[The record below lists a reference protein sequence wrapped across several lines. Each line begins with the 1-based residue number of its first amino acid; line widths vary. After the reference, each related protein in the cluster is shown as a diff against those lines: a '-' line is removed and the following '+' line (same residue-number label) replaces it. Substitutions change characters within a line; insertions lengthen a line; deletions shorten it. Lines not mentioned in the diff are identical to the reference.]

1 MMPYKLSATPPAT
14 PWMHVQPVPDL
25 GIRTNEHPG
34 SLAAPA
40 DDLILSASR
49 DSTAIV
55 TRFVN
60 AVAYLP
66 PTPEAPKG
74 YAVTGDQDGII
85 NVYSLDPAKDD
96 PKYTLLG
103 HSANICGLRTTPG
116 GQIVSC
122 SWDATARVWKDF
134 AQLYEL
140 KGHENS
146 VWDALAVSE
155 DEFITG
161 SADKTIKV
169 WKQNKVVHSFNP
181 HNGVVRSLAYIPNI
195 GFASCADNE
204 IKLAVLPSGDLVSS
218 SEDRSVRVWK
228 DGECAQVLV
237 HPAISVWAVATLP
250 NGDIVSGASD
260 KNIRIFSSTPE
271 RWASDGDLQAYD
283 DVLSQ
288 QSLAAHEV
296 DKVKVEGADALN
308 QPGSRVGQTLLVSK
322 GDATQVYQW
331 DGSEWQLLGERAKAP
346 ANTGAKSKDGEPA
359 LKLPYNVSENPA
371 AAAANFLERN
381 GLPLSHVNTVVEFIY
396 QNTAGETLGGGGG
409 EDYGD
414 PFTATG
420 KHKRVGVLRSIH
432 GRVTVPKLRPFRLD
446 SVIQHGLLR
455 PFHRRVAVL
464 WRSSIRRVAGVKEK
478 LFAAPFKAAEWRAD
492 NFPSPNKVQ
501 EMNAMLASRAA
512 DGAGDGYGGWLSR
525 ILGVI
530 RTVGYEKLSAAQKKP
545 RATML
550 LNVSCLSL
558 FTSFVPALRH
568 TYVAPIA
575 NVPDTEGAG
584 GDAESVYRA
593 LVGLG
598 NIVYAS
604 KQHGRPLSGEAA
616 ALVGRCIRE
625 LPGRWAGE
633 EQVKSVVVEIG
644 AWLVSGVSYVM
655 QEAAGAADGAGDG
668 AEEAEGGDVVER
680 ILPIALHAPR
690 PGAAARPRMRRESS
704 LAETEIAFVL
714 YRAFVLP
721 VVQRIYSLGSPAQLT
736 AQAQVLIPMVGGRM
750 SFTPHSS
757 RRRARKSISVLVY
770 GCHATRKLTKS
781 VSVPILRPSTDG
793 LHHYVSVGDILE
805 HQHLQPRLHEIWV
818 TVHYKNV
825 KGGTKSARFRVVYQ
839 VHPALRPNAPLGVIG
854 EIAVAHVG
862 QCWSP
867 IHLRNAQYSLANF
880 VVDSVRGDIR
890 QAQEEQQDPES
901 VPHCVLSMPGNY
913 IPRWATPSYN

>member
-1 MMPYKLSATPPAT
+1 MMPYKLSATLAGHT
-14 PWMHVQPVPDL
+14 LDA
-25 GIRTNEHPG
+25 R

-55 TRFVN
+55 WRPQSAGFAQDSVFHPSTRFVN

-74 YAVTGDQDGII
+74 AEAASPDGII

-195 GFASCADNE
+195 GFASCADKCRNQGLVARRRP
-204 IKLAVLPSGDLVSS
+204 IYSLLGHTSFIYQLAVLPSGDLVSS

-271 RWASDGDLQAYD
+271 RWASDGDLRAYD

-296 DKVKVEGADALN
+296 DKVKVGGADALN

-331 DGSEWQLLGERAKAP
+331 DGSEWQLLGER
-346 ANTGAKSKDGEPA
+346 KSASEYRGQVKSA
-359 LKLPYNVSENPA
+359 LRGQGLPYNVSENPA

-414 PFTATG
+414 PFTGASRYRSSAPQPQANTNASAYSDPYTG
-420 KHKRVGVLRSIH
+420 AS
-432 GRVTVPKLRPFRLD
+432 TVPKLRPFRLD

-584 GDAESVYRA
+584 GDAESVYR
-593 LVGLG
+593 
-598 NIVYAS
+598 
-604 KQHGRPLSGEAA
+604 R
-616 ALVGRCIRE
+616 
-625 LPGRWAGE
+625 AG
-633 EQVKSVVVEIG
+633 
-644 AWLVSGVSYVM
+644 
-655 QEAAGAADGAGDG
+655 
-668 AEEAEGGDVVER
+668 
-680 ILPIALHAPR
+680 
-690 PGAAARPRMRRESS
+690 
-704 LAETEIAFVL
+704 
-714 YRAFVLP
+714 
-721 VVQRIYSLGSPAQLT
+721 
-736 AQAQVLIPMVGGRM
+736 
-750 SFTPHSS
+750 
-757 RRRARKSISVLVY
+757 RAR
-770 GCHATRKLTKS
+770 
-781 VSVPILRPSTDG
+781 
-793 LHHYVSVGDILE
+793 
-805 HQHLQPRLHEIWV
+805 
-818 TVHYKNV
+818 
-825 KGGTKSARFRVVYQ
+825 
-839 VHPALRPNAPLGVIG
+839 
-854 EIAVAHVG
+854 
-862 QCWSP
+862 
-867 IHLRNAQYSLANF
+867 
-880 VVDSVRGDIR
+880 
-890 QAQEEQQDPES
+890 
-901 VPHCVLSMPGNY
+901 
-913 IPRWATPSYN
+913 

>member
-1 MMPYKLSATPPAT
+1 MMPYKLSATLAGHT
-14 PWMHVQPVPDL
+14 LDA
-25 GIRTNEHPG
+25 R

-55 TRFVN
+55 WRPQSAGFAQDSVFHPSTRAVN

-74 YAVTGDQDGII
+74 AEAASPTGLST
-85 NVYSLDPAKDD
+85 VYSLDPAKDD

-122 SWDATARVWKDF
+122 WWDATARVWKDF

-169 WKQNKVVHSFNP
+169 WKQNKPTSPTSDSRLVPTTKSRFGRRAATHLLPPRP
-181 HNGVVRSLAYIPNI
+181 H
-195 GFASCADNE
+195 
-204 IKLAVLPSGDLVSS
+204 VLHLPARGTTGGDLVSS

-271 RWASDGDLQAYD
+271 RWASDGDLRAYD
-283 DVLSQ
+283 DVQESAKHY
-288 QSLAAHEV
+288 SC
-296 DKVKVEGADALN
+296 
-308 QPGSRVGQTLLVSK
+308 PK

-331 DGSEWQLLGERAKAP
+331 DGSSGSFSANAPKTP
-346 ANTGAKSKDGEPA
+346 ANTGAKSKVHYEGKEYDYVWSVAIEDGEPA

-414 PFTATG
+414 PFTGMVFIGCLFKLTFCQARPDTVARRPNHRQTQTRRRTPIHTRARHG
-420 KHKRVGVLRSIH
+420 TKAPPLPTRLRHPTRTTPTLS
-432 GRVTVPKLRPFRLD
+432 PA
-446 SVIQHGLLR
+446 
-455 PFHRRVAVL
+455 RVAVL

-598 NIVYAS
+598 NVVSAFS
-604 KQHGRPLSGEAA
+604 LAHWLTAPARSSTAPSRSSTAPSHRPISILSSSV
-616 ALVGRCIRE
+616 ALT
-625 LPGRWAGE
+625 LSAT
-633 EQVKSVVVEIG
+633 
-644 AWLVSGVSYVM
+644 
-655 QEAAGAADGAGDG
+655 
-668 AEEAEGGDVVER
+668 
-680 ILPIALHAPR
+680 R
-690 PGAAARPRMRRESS
+690 PNMRRE
-704 LAETEIAFVL
+704 L
-714 YRAFVLP
+714 LP
-721 VVQRIYSLGSPAQLT
+721 PEPRLGAPWSGAPSK
-736 AQAQVLIPMVGGRM
+736 P
-750 SFTPHSS
+750 S
-757 RRRARKSISVLVY
+757 RRASHAQP
-770 GCHATRKLTKS
+770 GC
-781 VSVPILRPSTDG
+781 G
-793 LHHYVSVGDILE
+793 L
-805 HQHLQPRLHEIWV
+805 
-818 TVHYKNV
+818 
-825 KGGTKSARFRVVYQ
+825 
-839 VHPALRPNAPLGVIG
+839 VHPSAASTPTPVPL
-854 EIAVAHVG
+854 H
-862 QCWSP
+862 P
-867 IHLRNAQYSLANF
+867 FYHLRTL
-880 VVDSVRGDIR
+880 
-890 QAQEEQQDPES
+890 
-901 VPHCVLSMPGNY
+901 
-913 IPRWATPSYN
+913 

>member
-1 MMPYKLSATPPAT
+1 MMPYKLSATLAGHT
-14 PWMHVQPVPDL
+14 LDA
-25 GIRTNEHPG
+25 R

-55 TRFVN
+55 WRPQSAGFAQDSVFHPSTRFVN

-346 ANTGAKSKDGEPA
+346 ANTGAKSKVHYEGKEYDYVWSVAIEDGEPA

-414 PFTATG
+414 PFTGAS
-420 KHKRVGVLRSIH
+420 RY
-432 GRVTVPKLRPFRLD
+432 
-446 SVIQHGLLR
+446 
-455 PFHRRVAVL
+455 
-464 WRSSIRRVAGVKEK
+464 RSS
-478 LFAAPFKAAEWRAD
+478 APQPQA
-492 NFPSPNKVQ
+492 NT
-501 EMNAMLASRAA
+501 NASAYSDPYTGASRYQSSATYNTDYSDPFTGTPALVHPPRLRRRQQNRLVYFPLYVQPVLPNEGNLPAMKSKLQQFNDGLQTEISTMSLALYPEEIRATDEAFAYVQQSAA
-512 DGAGDGYGGWLSR
+512 GNRPTNPLGSADIDLLIQVLERWPASLRLPVLDLARLIVAFCPDVVRAAGGGECE
-525 ILGVI
+525 LG
-530 RTVGYEKLSAAQKKP
+530 RGGGRRMGLGTGTGMLSAAQRKP
-545 RATML
+545 RATMS
-550 LNVSCLSL
+550 LNVSCLAL
-558 FTSFVPALRH
+558 FTPFVPALRH

-575 NVPDTEGAG
+575 NVPDTEGAAG

-598 NIVYAS
+598 NVVYAS
-604 KQHGRPLSGEAA
+604 RPHGRPLSWEGA

-625 LPGRWAGE
+625 LSGKWAGDE
-633 EQVKSVVVEIG
+633 RVKSVVVETG
-644 AWLVSGVSYVM
+644 AYLLWPFSSDHDDGGPGL
-655 QEAAGAADGAGDG
+655 AGA
-668 AEEAEGGDVVER
+668 
-680 ILPIALHAPR
+680 
-690 PGAAARPRMRRESS
+690 
-704 LAETEIAFVL
+704 
-714 YRAFVLP
+714 
-721 VVQRIYSLGSPAQLT
+721 VQLGPPASPAPSIISLNGLAVNAANAATSEEILKIWQFPTMHDL
-736 AQAQVLIPMVGGRM
+736 
-750 SFTPHSS
+750 HS
-757 RRRARKSISVLVY
+757 
-770 GCHATRKLTKS
+770 G
-781 VSVPILRPSTDG
+781 
-793 LHHYVSVGDILE
+793 
-805 HQHLQPRLHEIWV
+805 
-818 TVHYKNV
+818 
-825 KGGTKSARFRVVYQ
+825 
-839 VHPALRPNAPLGVIG
+839 
-854 EIAVAHVG
+854 
-862 QCWSP
+862 
-867 IHLRNAQYSLANF
+867 
-880 VVDSVRGDIR
+880 
-890 QAQEEQQDPES
+890 
-901 VPHCVLSMPGNY
+901 
-913 IPRWATPSYN
+913 